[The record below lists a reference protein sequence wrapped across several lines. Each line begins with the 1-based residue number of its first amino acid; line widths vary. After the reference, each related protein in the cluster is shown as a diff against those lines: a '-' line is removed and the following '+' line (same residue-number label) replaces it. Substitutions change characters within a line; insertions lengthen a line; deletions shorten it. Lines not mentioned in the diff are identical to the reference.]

1 MFTMKKNAIKSPIK
15 APPFKRK
22 SVRAKWISR
31 IVINRK
37 TASHLNILA
46 NLGGVVMVWN
56 FCSANPPSGLF
67 QKMNLNVNQKVGAL
81 VLFASFSM
89 LSFAAVVFYEFE
101 QNLEREN
108 DLETIST
115 AMTNHLEADM
125 MHDALRS
132 DVLSATLS
140 GIKKDT
146 NSGKEVLQELGN
158 HIAIFRGAIE
168 KNEKLDLDD
177 STKSALTSVE
187 KPLEEY
193 TTLAA
198 DLAKKAIQDPTAVE
212 SEMVSFGKKFQDLER
227 SMSTVSGLIQSRAET
242 LKASSE
248 QTKKTFLKFLF
259 IGVGFSI
266 LLLNVVGWIVARS
279 IPRSFM
285 MLIDRLAIGANQI
298 ESASGHI
305 ASSSESLASSTTEQA
320 ASLEETSA
328 SLEEIASM
336 TKNNAE
342 NSRVAKD
349 LTGTMREVA
358 DTGASD
364 MEEMAQAMAAIK
376 NSSNNIAKI
385 IKTIDEIA
393 FQTNILALN
402 AAVEAARAGEAGMG
416 FAVVAEEVRNLAL
429 RSASAARETAE
440 KIEDSIQKSSAGVQI
455 NAKVSLSL
463 ADIVSKARQAD
474 QLVAQISIASNEQSQ
489 GIDQINSSVSQM
501 DAMTQNNAAGAEES
515 ANVSADL
522 RNQSTQLTQ
531 LVQELQTLVGGK
543 SSSAKRSSKI
553 KSPIKAKKTQ
563 VASSK
568 LVNQSKSQTQRS
580 ATRALP
586 SKEVQQPTRRD
597 IIPLEDEFQ
606 DF

>member
-1 MFTMKKNAIKSPIK
+1 
-15 APPFKRK
+15 
-22 SVRAKWISR
+22 
-31 IVINRK
+31 
-37 TASHLNILA
+37 
-46 NLGGVVMVWN
+46 
-56 FCSANPPSGLF
+56 
-67 QKMNLNVNQKVGAL
+67 MNLSVNQKVGSL
-81 VLFASFSM
+81 VLLASATMLAFAG
-89 LSFAAVVFYEFE
+89 VVFYEFE
-101 QNLEREN
+101 QNVKNER

-115 AMTNHLEADM
+115 ALTNHLEADM

-132 DVLSATLS
+132 DVLSATLA
-140 GIKKDT
+140 GIKKDE
-146 NSGKEVLQELGN
+146 SAGKDVLKELDN
-158 HIAIFRGAIE
+158 HIGIFLTAIE
-168 KNEKLDLDD
+168 KSEKLDLDD
-177 STKSALTSVE
+177 STKAALASVE
-187 KPLEEY
+187 QPLNEY
-193 TTLAA
+193 TKLASE
-198 DLAKKAIQDPTAVE
+198 LAKKAIQDPAAGE
-212 SEMVSFGKKFQDLER
+212 SGMADFGKRFQDLER
-227 SMSTVSGLIQSRAET
+227 SMSTASGLIESRAEAI
-242 LKASSE
+242 KASAEAS
-248 QTKKTFLKFLF
+248 KKLFLNFLF
-259 IGVGFSI
+259 VGIGVSI
-266 LLLNVVGWIVARS
+266 LLLNLVGWIVAKS

-285 MLIDRLAIGANQI
+285 LLIDRLAIGAAQI

-342 NSRVAKD
+342 NSREAKD
-349 LTGTMREVA
+349 LTGAMREVA

-364 MEEMAQAMAAIK
+364 MDKMAHAMAAIK
-376 NSSNNIAKI
+376 ESSNNIAKI

-474 QLVAQISIASNEQSQ
+474 ELVAQISIASNEQSQ

-522 RNQSTQLTQ
+522 RTQSTQLTQ

-543 SSSAKRSSKI
+543 SSGAKRSSKI
-553 KSPIKAKKTQ
+553 KSPLKPKKTQ
-563 VASSK
+563 LASSRRVTESK
-568 LVNQSKSQTQRS
+568 TQSSKPANRALTNKDSKST
-580 ATRALP
+580 AH
-586 SKEVQQPTRRD
+586 RD
-597 IIPLEDEFQ
+597 AIPLEDEFQ

>member
-1 MFTMKKNAIKSPIK
+1 
-15 APPFKRK
+15 
-22 SVRAKWISR
+22 
-31 IVINRK
+31 
-37 TASHLNILA
+37 
-46 NLGGVVMVWN
+46 
-56 FCSANPPSGLF
+56 
-67 QKMNLNVNQKVGAL
+67 MNLSVNQKVGSL
-81 VLFASFSM
+81 VLLASATMLAFAG
-89 LSFAAVVFYEFE
+89 VVLYEFE
-101 QNLEREN
+101 QNVKNER

-115 AMTNHLEADM
+115 ALTNHLEADM

-132 DVLSATLS
+132 DVLSATLA
-140 GIKKDT
+140 GIKKDE
-146 NSGKEVLQELGN
+146 SAGKEVLKELDN
-158 HIAIFRGAIE
+158 HIGIFRTAIE
-168 KNEKLDLDD
+168 KSEKLDLDD
-177 STKSALTSVE
+177 STKAALASVDQ
-187 KPLEEY
+187 PLNEY
-193 TTLAA
+193 TKLASE
-198 DLAKKAIQDPTAVE
+198 LAKKAIQDPAAGE
-212 SEMVSFGKKFQDLER
+212 SGMADFGKKFQDLER
-227 SMSTVSGLIQSRAET
+227 SMSTASGLIESRAEAI
-242 LKASSE
+242 KASAEES
-248 QTKKTFLKFLF
+248 KKLFLNFLF
-259 IGVGFSI
+259 VGIGVSI
-266 LLLNVVGWIVARS
+266 LLLNVVGWIVAKS

-285 MLIDRLAIGANQI
+285 LLIDRLAIGAAQI

-342 NSRVAKD
+342 NSREAKD
-349 LTGTMREVA
+349 LTGAMREVA

-364 MEEMAQAMAAIK
+364 MDKMAHAMAAIK
-376 NSSNNIAKI
+376 ESSNNIAKI

-393 FQTNILALN
+393 FQTNSLALN

-463 ADIVSKARQAD
+463 AEIVSKARQAD
-474 QLVAQISIASNEQSQ
+474 ELVAQISIASNEQSQ

-522 RNQSTQLTQ
+522 RTQSTQLTQ

-553 KSPIKAKKTQ
+553 KSPLKTKKTQ
-563 VASSK
+563 LASSRRVTESK
-568 LVNQSKSQTQRS
+568 TQSSKPANRALTNKDSKSTAHRN
-580 ATRALP
+580 A
-586 SKEVQQPTRRD
+586 
-597 IIPLEDEFQ
+597 IPLEDEFQ

>member
-1 MFTMKKNAIKSPIK
+1 
-15 APPFKRK
+15 
-22 SVRAKWISR
+22 
-31 IVINRK
+31 
-37 TASHLNILA
+37 
-46 NLGGVVMVWN
+46 
-56 FCSANPPSGLF
+56 
-67 QKMNLNVNQKVGAL
+67 MNLSVNQKVGSL
-81 VLFASFSM
+81 VLLASATMLAFAG
-89 LSFAAVVFYEFE
+89 VVFYEFE
-101 QNLEREN
+101 QNVKNER

-115 AMTNHLEADM
+115 ALTNHLEADM

-132 DVLSATLS
+132 DVLSATLA
-140 GIKKDT
+140 GIKKDE
-146 NSGKEVLQELGN
+146 SAGKDVLKELDN
-158 HIAIFRGAIE
+158 HIGIFRTAIE
-168 KNEKLDLDD
+168 KSEKLDLDD
-177 STKSALTSVE
+177 STKAALASVDQ
-187 KPLEEY
+187 PLNEY
-193 TTLAA
+193 TKLASE
-198 DLAKKAIQDPTAVE
+198 LAKKAIQDPAAGE
-212 SEMVSFGKKFQDLER
+212 SGMADFGKKFQDLER
-227 SMSTVSGLIQSRAET
+227 SMSTASGLIESRAEAI
-242 LKASSE
+242 KASAEAS
-248 QTKKTFLKFLF
+248 KKLFLNFLF
-259 IGVGFSI
+259 VGIGVSI
-266 LLLNVVGWIVARS
+266 LLLNVVGWIVAKS

-285 MLIDRLAIGANQI
+285 LLIDRLAIGAAQI

-342 NSRVAKD
+342 NSREAKD
-349 LTGTMREVA
+349 LTGAMREVA

-364 MEEMAQAMAAIK
+364 MDKMAHAMAAIK
-376 NSSNNIAKI
+376 ESSNNIAKI

-474 QLVAQISIASNEQSQ
+474 ELVAQISIASNEQSQ

-522 RNQSTQLTQ
+522 RTQSTQLTQ

-543 SSSAKRSSKI
+543 SSGAKRSSKI
-553 KSPIKAKKTQ
+553 KSPLKTKKTQ
-563 VASSK
+563 LASSRRVTESK
-568 LVNQSKSQTQRS
+568 TQSSKPANRALTNKDSKSTAHRN
-580 ATRALP
+580 A
-586 SKEVQQPTRRD
+586 
-597 IIPLEDEFQ
+597 IPLEDEFQ

>member
-1 MFTMKKNAIKSPIK
+1 
-15 APPFKRK
+15 
-22 SVRAKWISR
+22 
-31 IVINRK
+31 
-37 TASHLNILA
+37 
-46 NLGGVVMVWN
+46 
-56 FCSANPPSGLF
+56 
-67 QKMNLNVNQKVGAL
+67 MNLSVNQKVGSL
-81 VLFASFSM
+81 VLLASATMLAFAG
-89 LSFAAVVFYEFE
+89 VVFYEFE
-101 QNLEREN
+101 QNVKNER

-115 AMTNHLEADM
+115 ALTNHLEADM

-132 DVLSATLS
+132 DVLSATLA
-140 GIKKDT
+140 GIKKDE
-146 NSGKEVLQELGN
+146 SAGKDVLKELDN
-158 HIAIFRGAIE
+158 HIGIFRTAIE
-168 KNEKLDLDD
+168 KSEKLDLDD
-177 STKSALTSVE
+177 STKAALASVE
-187 KPLEEY
+187 QPLNEY
-193 TTLAA
+193 TKLASE
-198 DLAKKAIQDPTAVE
+198 LAKKAIQDPAAGE
-212 SEMVSFGKKFQDLER
+212 SGMADFGKKFQDLER
-227 SMSTVSGLIQSRAET
+227 SMSTASGLIESRAEAI
-242 LKASSE
+242 KASAEES
-248 QTKKTFLKFLF
+248 KKLFLNFLF
-259 IGVGFSI
+259 VGIGVSI
-266 LLLNVVGWIVARS
+266 LLLNVVGWIVAKS

-285 MLIDRLAIGANQI
+285 LLIDRLAIGAAQI

-342 NSRVAKD
+342 NSREAKD
-349 LTGTMREVA
+349 LTGAMREVA

-364 MEEMAQAMAAIK
+364 MDKMAHAMAAIK
-376 NSSNNIAKI
+376 ESSNNIAKI

-474 QLVAQISIASNEQSQ
+474 ELVAQISIASNEQSQ

-522 RNQSTQLTQ
+522 RTQSTQLTQ

-543 SSSAKRSSKI
+543 SSGAKRSSKI
-553 KSPIKAKKTQ
+553 KSPLKTKKTQ
-563 VASSK
+563 LASSRRVTESK
-568 LVNQSKSQTQRS
+568 TQSSKPASRALTNKDSKSTAHRN
-580 ATRALP
+580 A
-586 SKEVQQPTRRD
+586 
-597 IIPLEDEFQ
+597 IPLEDEFQ

>member
-1 MFTMKKNAIKSPIK
+1 
-15 APPFKRK
+15 
-22 SVRAKWISR
+22 
-31 IVINRK
+31 
-37 TASHLNILA
+37 
-46 NLGGVVMVWN
+46 
-56 FCSANPPSGLF
+56 
-67 QKMNLNVNQKVGAL
+67 MNLSVNQKVGSL
-81 VLFASFSM
+81 VLLASATMLAFAG
-89 LSFAAVVFYEFE
+89 VVFYEFE
-101 QNLEREN
+101 QNVKNER

-115 AMTNHLEADM
+115 ALTNHLEADM

-132 DVLSATLS
+132 DVLSATLA
-140 GIKKDT
+140 GIKKDET
-146 NSGKEVLQELGN
+146 TGKDVLKELDN
-158 HIAIFRGAIE
+158 HIGIFRTAIE
-168 KNEKLDLDD
+168 KSEKLDLDD
-177 STKSALTSVE
+177 STKAALASVE
-187 KPLEEY
+187 QPLNEY
-193 TTLAA
+193 TKLASE
-198 DLAKKAIQDPTAVE
+198 LAKKAIQDPAAGE
-212 SEMVSFGKKFQDLER
+212 SGMADFGKKFQDLER
-227 SMSTVSGLIQSRAET
+227 SMSTASGLIESRAEAI
-242 LKASSE
+242 KVSAEAS
-248 QTKKTFLKFLF
+248 KKLFLNFLF
-259 IGVGFSI
+259 VGIGVSI
-266 LLLNVVGWIVARS
+266 LLLNVVGWIVAKS

-285 MLIDRLAIGANQI
+285 LLIDRLAIGAAQI

-342 NSRVAKD
+342 NSREAKD
-349 LTGTMREVA
+349 LTGAMREVA

-364 MEEMAQAMAAIK
+364 MDKMAHAMAAIK
-376 NSSNNIAKI
+376 ESSNNIAKI

-474 QLVAQISIASNEQSQ
+474 ELVAQISIASNEQSQ

-522 RNQSTQLTQ
+522 RTQSTQLTQ

-553 KSPIKAKKTQ
+553 KSPLKTKKTQ
-563 VASSK
+563 LASSRRVTESK
-568 LVNQSKSQTQRS
+568 AQSSKPANRALTNKDSKST
-580 ATRALP
+580 AH
-586 SKEVQQPTRRD
+586 RD
-597 IIPLEDEFQ
+597 AIPLEDEFQ

>member
-1 MFTMKKNAIKSPIK
+1 
-15 APPFKRK
+15 
-22 SVRAKWISR
+22 
-31 IVINRK
+31 
-37 TASHLNILA
+37 
-46 NLGGVVMVWN
+46 
-56 FCSANPPSGLF
+56 
-67 QKMNLNVNQKVGAL
+67 MNLSVNQKVGSL
-81 VLFASFSM
+81 VLLASATMLAFAG
-89 LSFAAVVFYEFE
+89 VVFYEFE
-101 QNLEREN
+101 QNVKNER

-115 AMTNHLEADM
+115 ALTNHLEADM

-132 DVLSATLS
+132 DVLSATLA
-140 GIKKDT
+140 GIKKDE
-146 NSGKEVLQELGN
+146 SAGKDVLKELDN
-158 HIAIFRGAIE
+158 HIGIFRTAIE
-168 KNEKLDLDD
+168 KSEKLDLDD
-177 STKSALTSVE
+177 STKAALASVE
-187 KPLEEY
+187 QPLNEY
-193 TTLAA
+193 TKLASE
-198 DLAKKAIQDPTAVE
+198 LAKKAIQDPAAGE
-212 SEMVSFGKKFQDLER
+212 SGMADFGKRFQDLER
-227 SMSTVSGLIQSRAET
+227 SMSTASGLIESRAEAI
-242 LKASSE
+242 KASAEAS
-248 QTKKTFLKFLF
+248 KKLFLNFLF
-259 IGVGFSI
+259 VGIGVSI
-266 LLLNVVGWIVARS
+266 LLLNVVGWIVAKS

-285 MLIDRLAIGANQI
+285 LLIDRLAIGAAQI

-342 NSRVAKD
+342 NSREAKD
-349 LTGTMREVA
+349 LTGAMREVA

-364 MEEMAQAMAAIK
+364 MDKMAHAMAAIK
-376 NSSNNIAKI
+376 ESSNNIAKI

-474 QLVAQISIASNEQSQ
+474 ELVAQISIASNEQSQ

-522 RNQSTQLTQ
+522 RTQSTQLTQ

-553 KSPIKAKKTQ
+553 KSPLKTKKTQ
-563 VASSK
+563 LASSRRVTESK
-568 LVNQSKSQTQRS
+568 TQSSKPANRALTNKVSKST
-580 ATRALP
+580 AH
-586 SKEVQQPTRRD
+586 RD
-597 IIPLEDEFQ
+597 AIPLEDEFQ

>member
-1 MFTMKKNAIKSPIK
+1 
-15 APPFKRK
+15 
-22 SVRAKWISR
+22 
-31 IVINRK
+31 
-37 TASHLNILA
+37 
-46 NLGGVVMVWN
+46 
-56 FCSANPPSGLF
+56 
-67 QKMNLNVNQKVGAL
+67 MNLSVNQKVGSL
-81 VLFASFSM
+81 VLLASATMLAFAG
-89 LSFAAVVFYEFE
+89 VVFYEFE
-101 QNLEREN
+101 QNVKNER

-115 AMTNHLEADM
+115 ALTNHLEADM

-132 DVLSATLS
+132 DVLSATLA
-140 GIKKDT
+140 GIKKDE
-146 NSGKEVLQELGN
+146 SAGKDVLKELDN
-158 HIAIFRGAIE
+158 HIGIFRTAIE
-168 KNEKLDLDD
+168 KSEKLDLDD
-177 STKSALTSVE
+177 STKAALASVE
-187 KPLEEY
+187 QPLNEY
-193 TTLAA
+193 TKLASE
-198 DLAKKAIQDPTAVE
+198 LAKKAIQDPAAGE
-212 SEMVSFGKKFQDLER
+212 SGMADFGKRFQDLER
-227 SMSTVSGLIQSRAET
+227 SMSTASGLIESRAEAI
-242 LKASSE
+242 KASAEAS
-248 QTKKTFLKFLF
+248 KKLFLNFLF
-259 IGVGFSI
+259 VGIGVSI
-266 LLLNVVGWIVARS
+266 LLLNLVGWIVAKS

-285 MLIDRLAIGANQI
+285 LLIDRLAIGAAQI

-342 NSRVAKD
+342 NSREAKD
-349 LTGTMREVA
+349 LTGAMREVA

-364 MEEMAQAMAAIK
+364 MDKMAHAMAAIK
-376 NSSNNIAKI
+376 ESSNNIAKI

-474 QLVAQISIASNEQSQ
+474 ELVAQISIASNEQSQ

-522 RNQSTQLTQ
+522 RTQSTQLTQ

-543 SSSAKRSSKI
+543 SSSANRSSKI
-553 KSPIKAKKTQ
+553 KSPLKPKKTQ
-563 VASSK
+563 LASSRRVTESK
-568 LVNQSKSQTQRS
+568 TQSSKPANRALTNKDSKST
-580 ATRALP
+580 AH
-586 SKEVQQPTRRD
+586 RD
-597 IIPLEDEFQ
+597 AIPLEDEFQ

>member
-1 MFTMKKNAIKSPIK
+1 
-15 APPFKRK
+15 
-22 SVRAKWISR
+22 
-31 IVINRK
+31 
-37 TASHLNILA
+37 
-46 NLGGVVMVWN
+46 
-56 FCSANPPSGLF
+56 
-67 QKMNLNVNQKVGAL
+67 MNLSVNQKVGSL
-81 VLFASFSM
+81 VLLASATMLAFAG
-89 LSFAAVVFYEFE
+89 VVFYEFE
-101 QNLEREN
+101 QNVKNER

-115 AMTNHLEADM
+115 ALTNHLEADM

-132 DVLSATLS
+132 DVLSATLA
-140 GIKKDT
+140 GIKKDE
-146 NSGKEVLQELGN
+146 SAGKDVLKELDN
-158 HIAIFRGAIE
+158 HIGIFRTAIE
-168 KNEKLDLDD
+168 KSEKLDLDD
-177 STKSALTSVE
+177 STKAALASVDQ
-187 KPLEEY
+187 PLNEY
-193 TTLAA
+193 TKLASE
-198 DLAKKAIQDPTAVE
+198 LAKKAIQDPAAGE
-212 SEMVSFGKKFQDLER
+212 SGMADFGKKFQDLER
-227 SMSTVSGLIQSRAET
+227 SMSTASGLIESRAEAI
-242 LKASSE
+242 KASAEES
-248 QTKKTFLKFLF
+248 KKLFLNFLF
-259 IGVGFSI
+259 VGIGVSI
-266 LLLNVVGWIVARS
+266 LLLNLVGWIVAKS

-285 MLIDRLAIGANQI
+285 LLIDRLAIGAAQI

-342 NSRVAKD
+342 NSREAKD
-349 LTGTMREVA
+349 LTGAMREVA

-364 MEEMAQAMAAIK
+364 MDKMAHAMAAIK
-376 NSSNNIAKI
+376 ESSNNIAKI

-474 QLVAQISIASNEQSQ
+474 ELVAQISIASNEQSQ

-522 RNQSTQLTQ
+522 RTQSTQLTQ

-543 SSSAKRSSKI
+543 SSGAKRSSKI
-553 KSPIKAKKTQ
+553 KSPLKTKKTQ
-563 VASSK
+563 LASSRRVTESK
-568 LVNQSKSQTQRS
+568 TQSSKPANRALTNKDSKST
-580 ATRALP
+580 AH
-586 SKEVQQPTRRD
+586 RD
-597 IIPLEDEFQ
+597 AIPLEDEFQ

>member
-1 MFTMKKNAIKSPIK
+1 
-15 APPFKRK
+15 
-22 SVRAKWISR
+22 
-31 IVINRK
+31 
-37 TASHLNILA
+37 
-46 NLGGVVMVWN
+46 
-56 FCSANPPSGLF
+56 
-67 QKMNLNVNQKVGAL
+67 MNLSVNQKVGSL
-81 VLFASFSM
+81 VLLASATMLAFAG
-89 LSFAAVVFYEFE
+89 VVFYEFE
-101 QNLEREN
+101 QNVKNER

-115 AMTNHLEADM
+115 ALTNHLEADM

-132 DVLSATLS
+132 DVLSATLA
-140 GIKKDT
+140 GIKKDET
-146 NSGKEVLQELGN
+146 TGKDVLKELDN
-158 HIAIFRGAIE
+158 HIGIFRNAIE
-168 KNEKLDLDD
+168 KSEKLDLDD
-177 STKSALTSVE
+177 STKAALASVE
-187 KPLEEY
+187 QPLNEY
-193 TTLAA
+193 TKLASE
-198 DLAKKAIQDPTAVE
+198 LAKKAIQDPAAGE
-212 SEMVSFGKKFQDLER
+212 SGMADFGKKFQDLER
-227 SMSTVSGLIQSRAET
+227 SMSTASGLIESRAEAI
-242 LKASSE
+242 KASSE
-248 QTKKTFLKFLF
+248 ASKKLFLNFLF
-259 IGVGFSI
+259 VGIGSSI
-266 LLLNVVGWIVARS
+266 LLLNVVGWIVAKS

-285 MLIDRLAIGANQI
+285 LLIDRLAIGAAQI

-342 NSRVAKD
+342 NSREAKD
-349 LTGTMREVA
+349 LTGAMREVA

-364 MEEMAQAMAAIK
+364 MDKMAHAMAAIK
-376 NSSNNIAKI
+376 ESSNNIAKI

-463 ADIVSKARQAD
+463 AEIVSKARQAD
-474 QLVAQISIASNEQSQ
+474 ELVAQISIASNEQSQ

-522 RNQSTQLTQ
+522 RTQSTQLTQ

-553 KSPIKAKKTQ
+553 KSPLKTKKTQ
-563 VASSK
+563 LASSRRVTESK
-568 LVNQSKSQTQRS
+568 AQSSKPANRALTNKDSKST
-580 ATRALP
+580 AH
-586 SKEVQQPTRRD
+586 RD
-597 IIPLEDEFQ
+597 AIPLEDEFQ

>member
-1 MFTMKKNAIKSPIK
+1 
-15 APPFKRK
+15 
-22 SVRAKWISR
+22 
-31 IVINRK
+31 
-37 TASHLNILA
+37 
-46 NLGGVVMVWN
+46 
-56 FCSANPPSGLF
+56 
-67 QKMNLNVNQKVGAL
+67 MNLSVNQKVGSL
-81 VLFASFSM
+81 VLLASATMLAFAG
-89 LSFAAVVFYEFE
+89 VVFYEFE
-101 QNLEREN
+101 QNVKNER

-115 AMTNHLEADM
+115 ALTNHLEADM

-132 DVLSATLS
+132 DVLSATLA
-140 GIKKDT
+140 GIKKDE
-146 NSGKEVLQELGN
+146 SAGKDVLKELDN
-158 HIAIFRGAIE
+158 HIGIFRTAIE
-168 KNEKLDLDD
+168 KSEKLDLDD
-177 STKSALTSVE
+177 STKAALASVE
-187 KPLEEY
+187 QPLNEY
-193 TTLAA
+193 TKLASE
-198 DLAKKAIQDPTAVE
+198 LAKKAIQDPAAGE
-212 SEMVSFGKKFQDLER
+212 SGMADFGKKFQDLER
-227 SMSTVSGLIQSRAET
+227 SMSTASGLIESRAEAI
-242 LKASSE
+242 KASAEES
-248 QTKKTFLKFLF
+248 KKLFLNFLF
-259 IGVGFSI
+259 VGIGVSI
-266 LLLNVVGWIVARS
+266 LLLNLFGWIVAKS

-285 MLIDRLAIGANQI
+285 LLIDRLAIGAAQI

-342 NSRVAKD
+342 NSREAKD
-349 LTGTMREVA
+349 LTGAMREVA

-364 MEEMAQAMAAIK
+364 MDKMAHAMAAIK
-376 NSSNNIAKI
+376 ESSNNIAKI

-474 QLVAQISIASNEQSQ
+474 ELVAQISIASNEQSQ

-522 RNQSTQLTQ
+522 RTQSTQLTQ

-553 KSPIKAKKTQ
+553 KSPLKTKKTQ
-563 VASSK
+563 LASSRRVTESK
-568 LVNQSKSQTQRS
+568 TQSSKPANRALTNKDSKST
-580 ATRALP
+580 AH
-586 SKEVQQPTRRD
+586 RD
-597 IIPLEDEFQ
+597 AIPLEDEFQ

>member
-1 MFTMKKNAIKSPIK
+1 
-15 APPFKRK
+15 
-22 SVRAKWISR
+22 
-31 IVINRK
+31 
-37 TASHLNILA
+37 
-46 NLGGVVMVWN
+46 
-56 FCSANPPSGLF
+56 
-67 QKMNLNVNQKVGAL
+67 MNLSVNQKVGSL
-81 VLFASFSM
+81 VLLASATMLAFAG
-89 LSFAAVVFYEFE
+89 VVFYEFE
-101 QNLEREN
+101 QNVKNER

-115 AMTNHLEADM
+115 ALTNHLEADM

-132 DVLSATLS
+132 DVLSATLA
-140 GIKKDT
+140 GIKKDE
-146 NSGKEVLQELGN
+146 SAGKDVLKELDN
-158 HIAIFRGAIE
+158 HIGIFRTSIE
-168 KNEKLDLDD
+168 KSEKLDLDD
-177 STKSALTSVE
+177 STKAALASVE
-187 KPLEEY
+187 QPLNEY
-193 TTLAA
+193 TKLASE
-198 DLAKKAIQDPTAVE
+198 LAKKAIQDPAAGE
-212 SEMVSFGKKFQDLER
+212 SGMADFGKRFQDLER
-227 SMSTVSGLIQSRAET
+227 SMSTASGLIESRAEAI
-242 LKASSE
+242 KASAEAS
-248 QTKKTFLKFLF
+248 KKLFLNFLF
-259 IGVGFSI
+259 VGIGVSI
-266 LLLNVVGWIVARS
+266 LLLNLVGWIVAKS

-285 MLIDRLAIGANQI
+285 LLIDRLAIGAAQI

-342 NSRVAKD
+342 NSREAKD
-349 LTGTMREVA
+349 LTGAMREVA

-364 MEEMAQAMAAIK
+364 MDKMAHAMAAIK
-376 NSSNNIAKI
+376 ESSNNIAKI

-474 QLVAQISIASNEQSQ
+474 ELVAQISIASNEQSQ

-522 RNQSTQLTQ
+522 RTQSTQLTQ

-543 SSSAKRSSKI
+543 SSGAKRSSKI
-553 KSPIKAKKTQ
+553 KSPLKPKKTQ
-563 VASSK
+563 LASSRRVTESK
-568 LVNQSKSQTQRS
+568 TQSSKPANRALTNKDSKST
-580 ATRALP
+580 AH
-586 SKEVQQPTRRD
+586 RD
-597 IIPLEDEFQ
+597 AIPLEDEFQ

>member
-1 MFTMKKNAIKSPIK
+1 
-15 APPFKRK
+15 
-22 SVRAKWISR
+22 
-31 IVINRK
+31 
-37 TASHLNILA
+37 
-46 NLGGVVMVWN
+46 
-56 FCSANPPSGLF
+56 
-67 QKMNLNVNQKVGAL
+67 MNLSVNQKVGSL
-81 VLFASFSM
+81 VLLASATMLAFAG
-89 LSFAAVVFYEFE
+89 VVFYEFE
-101 QNLEREN
+101 QNVKNER

-115 AMTNHLEADM
+115 ALTNHLEADM

-132 DVLSATLS
+132 DVLSATLA
-140 GIKKDT
+140 GIKKDE
-146 NSGKEVLQELGN
+146 SAGKDVLKELDN
-158 HIAIFRGAIE
+158 HIGIFRTAIE
-168 KNEKLDLDD
+168 KSEKLDLDD
-177 STKSALTSVE
+177 STKAALASVE
-187 KPLEEY
+187 QPLNEY
-193 TTLAA
+193 TKLASE
-198 DLAKKAIQDPTAVE
+198 LAKKAIQDPAAGE
-212 SEMVSFGKKFQDLER
+212 SGMADFGKKFQDLER
-227 SMSTVSGLIQSRAET
+227 SMSTASGLIESRAEAI
-242 LKASSE
+242 KASAEAS
-248 QTKKTFLKFLF
+248 KKLFLNFLF
-259 IGVGFSI
+259 VGIGVSI
-266 LLLNVVGWIVARS
+266 LLLNVVGWIVAKS

-285 MLIDRLAIGANQI
+285 LLIDRLAIGAAQI

-342 NSRVAKD
+342 NSREAKD
-349 LTGTMREVA
+349 LTGAMREVA

-364 MEEMAQAMAAIK
+364 MDKMAHAMAAIK
-376 NSSNNIAKI
+376 ESSNNIAKI

-474 QLVAQISIASNEQSQ
+474 ELVAQISIASNEQSQ

-522 RNQSTQLTQ
+522 RTQSTQLTQ

-553 KSPIKAKKTQ
+553 KSPLKTKKTQ
-563 VASSK
+563 LASSRRVTESK
-568 LVNQSKSQTQRS
+568 TQSSKPANRALTNKDSKST
-580 ATRALP
+580 AH
-586 SKEVQQPTRRD
+586 RD
-597 IIPLEDEFQ
+597 AIPLEDEFQ

>member
-1 MFTMKKNAIKSPIK
+1 
-15 APPFKRK
+15 
-22 SVRAKWISR
+22 
-31 IVINRK
+31 
-37 TASHLNILA
+37 
-46 NLGGVVMVWN
+46 
-56 FCSANPPSGLF
+56 
-67 QKMNLNVNQKVGAL
+67 MNLSVNQKVGSL
-81 VLFASFSM
+81 VLLASATMLAFAG
-89 LSFAAVVFYEFE
+89 VVFYEFE
-101 QNLEREN
+101 QNVKNER

-115 AMTNHLEADM
+115 ALTNHLEADM

-132 DVLSATLS
+132 DVLSATLA
-140 GIKKDT
+140 GIKKDE
-146 NSGKEVLQELGN
+146 SAGKDVLKELDN
-158 HIAIFRGAIE
+158 HIGIFRTAIE
-168 KNEKLDLDD
+168 KSEKLDLDD
-177 STKSALTSVE
+177 STKAALASVE
-187 KPLEEY
+187 QPLNEY
-193 TTLAA
+193 TKLASE
-198 DLAKKAIQDPTAVE
+198 LAKKAIQDPAAGE
-212 SEMVSFGKKFQDLER
+212 SGMADFGKRFQDLER
-227 SMSTVSGLIQSRAET
+227 SMSTASGLIESRAEAI
-242 LKASSE
+242 KASAEAS
-248 QTKKTFLKFLF
+248 KKLFLNFLF
-259 IGVGFSI
+259 VGIGVSI
-266 LLLNVVGWIVARS
+266 LLLNLVGWIVAKS

-285 MLIDRLAIGANQI
+285 LLIDRLAIGAAQI

-342 NSRVAKD
+342 NSREAKD
-349 LTGTMREVA
+349 LTGAMREVA

-364 MEEMAQAMAAIK
+364 MDKMAHAMAAIK
-376 NSSNNIAKI
+376 ESSNNIAKI

-474 QLVAQISIASNEQSQ
+474 ELVAQISIASNEQSQ

-522 RNQSTQLTQ
+522 RTQSTQLTQ

-553 KSPIKAKKTQ
+553 KSPLKPKKTQ
-563 VASSK
+563 LASSRRVSESK
-568 LVNQSKSQTQRS
+568 TQSSKPANRALTNKDSKST
-580 ATRALP
+580 AH
-586 SKEVQQPTRRD
+586 RD
-597 IIPLEDEFQ
+597 AIPLEDEFQ

>member
-1 MFTMKKNAIKSPIK
+1 
-15 APPFKRK
+15 
-22 SVRAKWISR
+22 
-31 IVINRK
+31 
-37 TASHLNILA
+37 
-46 NLGGVVMVWN
+46 
-56 FCSANPPSGLF
+56 
-67 QKMNLNVNQKVGAL
+67 MNLSVNQKVGSL
-81 VLFASFSM
+81 VLLASATMLAFAG
-89 LSFAAVVFYEFE
+89 VVFYEFE
-101 QNLEREN
+101 QNVKNER

-115 AMTNHLEADM
+115 ALTNHLEADM

-132 DVLSATLS
+132 DVLSATLA
-140 GIKKDT
+140 GIKKDE
-146 NSGKEVLQELGN
+146 SAGKDVLKELDN
-158 HIAIFRGAIE
+158 HIGIFRTAIE
-168 KNEKLDLDD
+168 KSEKLDLDD
-177 STKSALTSVE
+177 STKAALASVE
-187 KPLEEY
+187 QPLNEY
-193 TTLAA
+193 TKLASE
-198 DLAKKAIQDPTAVE
+198 LAKKAIQDPAAGE
-212 SEMVSFGKKFQDLER
+212 SGMADFGKRFQDLER
-227 SMSTVSGLIQSRAET
+227 SMSTASGLIESRAEAI
-242 LKASSE
+242 KASAEAS
-248 QTKKTFLKFLF
+248 KKLFLNFLF
-259 IGVGFSI
+259 VGIGVSI
-266 LLLNVVGWIVARS
+266 LLLNVVGWIVAKS

-285 MLIDRLAIGANQI
+285 LLIDRLAIGAAQI

-342 NSRVAKD
+342 NSREAKD
-349 LTGTMREVA
+349 LTGAMREVA

-364 MEEMAQAMAAIK
+364 MDKMAHAMAAIK
-376 NSSNNIAKI
+376 ESSNNIAKI

-455 NAKVSLSL
+455 NAKVSQSL

-474 QLVAQISIASNEQSQ
+474 ELVAQISIASNEQSQ

-522 RNQSTQLTQ
+522 RTQSTQLTQ

-553 KSPIKAKKTQ
+553 KSPLKTKKTQ
-563 VASSK
+563 LASSRRVTESK
-568 LVNQSKSQTQRS
+568 TQSSKPANRALTNKDSKST
-580 ATRALP
+580 AH
-586 SKEVQQPTRRD
+586 RD
-597 IIPLEDEFQ
+597 AIPLEDEFQ

>member
-1 MFTMKKNAIKSPIK
+1 
-15 APPFKRK
+15 
-22 SVRAKWISR
+22 
-31 IVINRK
+31 
-37 TASHLNILA
+37 
-46 NLGGVVMVWN
+46 
-56 FCSANPPSGLF
+56 
-67 QKMNLNVNQKVGAL
+67 MNLSVNQKVGSL
-81 VLFASFSM
+81 VLLASATMLAFAG
-89 LSFAAVVFYEFE
+89 VVFYEFE
-101 QNLEREN
+101 QNVKNER

-115 AMTNHLEADM
+115 ALTNHLEADM

-132 DVLSATLS
+132 DVLSATLA
-140 GIKKDT
+140 GIKKDE
-146 NSGKEVLQELGN
+146 SAGKDVLKELDN
-158 HIAIFRGAIE
+158 HIGIFRTAIE
-168 KNEKLDLDD
+168 KSEKLDLDD
-177 STKSALTSVE
+177 STKAALASVAQ
-187 KPLEEY
+187 PLNEY
-193 TTLAA
+193 TKLASE
-198 DLAKKAIQDPTAVE
+198 LAKKAIQDPAAGE
-212 SEMVSFGKKFQDLER
+212 SGMADFGKKFQDLER
-227 SMSTVSGLIQSRAET
+227 SMSTASGLIESRAEAI
-242 LKASSE
+242 KASAEAS
-248 QTKKTFLKFLF
+248 KKLFLNFLF
-259 IGVGFSI
+259 VGIGVSI
-266 LLLNVVGWIVARS
+266 LLLNLVGLIVAKS

-285 MLIDRLAIGANQI
+285 LLIDRLAIGAAQI

-342 NSRVAKD
+342 NSREAKD
-349 LTGTMREVA
+349 LTGAMREVA

-364 MEEMAQAMAAIK
+364 MDKMAHAMAAIK
-376 NSSNNIAKI
+376 ESSNNIAKI

-474 QLVAQISIASNEQSQ
+474 ELVAQISIASNEQSQ

-522 RNQSTQLTQ
+522 RTQSTQLTQ

-553 KSPIKAKKTQ
+553 KSPLKTKKTQ
-563 VASSK
+563 LASSRRVTESK
-568 LVNQSKSQTQRS
+568 TQSSKPANRALTNKDSKST
-580 ATRALP
+580 AH
-586 SKEVQQPTRRD
+586 RD
-597 IIPLEDEFQ
+597 AIPLEDEFQ

>member
-1 MFTMKKNAIKSPIK
+1 
-15 APPFKRK
+15 
-22 SVRAKWISR
+22 
-31 IVINRK
+31 
-37 TASHLNILA
+37 
-46 NLGGVVMVWN
+46 
-56 FCSANPPSGLF
+56 
-67 QKMNLNVNQKVGAL
+67 MNLSVNQKVGSL
-81 VLFASFSM
+81 VLLASATMLAFAG
-89 LSFAAVVFYEFE
+89 VVFYEFE
-101 QNLEREN
+101 QNVKNER

-115 AMTNHLEADM
+115 ALTNHLEADM

-132 DVLSATLS
+132 DVLSATLA
-140 GIKKDT
+140 GIKKDEST
-146 NSGKEVLQELGN
+146 GKDVLKELDN
-158 HIAIFRGAIE
+158 HIGIFRTAIE
-168 KNEKLDLDD
+168 KSEKLDLDD
-177 STKSALTSVE
+177 STKAALASVE
-187 KPLEEY
+187 QPLNEY
-193 TTLAA
+193 TKLASE
-198 DLAKKAIQDPTAVE
+198 LAKKAIQDPAAGE
-212 SEMVSFGKKFQDLER
+212 SGMADFGKKFQDLER
-227 SMSTVSGLIQSRAET
+227 SMSTASGLIESRAEAI
-242 LKASSE
+242 KASSE
-248 QTKKTFLKFLF
+248 ASKKLFLNFLF
-259 IGVGFSI
+259 VGIGVSI
-266 LLLNVVGWIVARS
+266 LLLNVVGWIVAKS

-285 MLIDRLAIGANQI
+285 LLIDRLAIGAAQI

-342 NSRVAKD
+342 NSREAKD
-349 LTGTMREVA
+349 LTGAMREVA

-364 MEEMAQAMAAIK
+364 MDKMAHAMAAIK
-376 NSSNNIAKI
+376 ESSNNIAKI

-463 ADIVSKARQAD
+463 ADIVTKARQAD
-474 QLVAQISIASNEQSQ
+474 ELVAQISIASNEQSQ

-522 RNQSTQLTQ
+522 RTQSTQLTQ

-553 KSPIKAKKTQ
+553 KSPLKTKKTQ
-563 VASSK
+563 LASSRRVTESK
-568 LVNQSKSQTQRS
+568 AQSSKPANRALTNKDSKST
-580 ATRALP
+580 AH
-586 SKEVQQPTRRD
+586 RD
-597 IIPLEDEFQ
+597 AIPLEDEFQ

>member
-1 MFTMKKNAIKSPIK
+1 
-15 APPFKRK
+15 
-22 SVRAKWISR
+22 
-31 IVINRK
+31 
-37 TASHLNILA
+37 
-46 NLGGVVMVWN
+46 
-56 FCSANPPSGLF
+56 
-67 QKMNLNVNQKVGAL
+67 MNLSVNQKVGSL
-81 VLFASFSM
+81 VLLASATMLAFAG
-89 LSFAAVVFYEFE
+89 VVFYEFE
-101 QNLEREN
+101 QNVKNER

-115 AMTNHLEADM
+115 ALTNHLEADM

-132 DVLSATLS
+132 DVLSATLA
-140 GIKKDT
+140 GIKKDET
-146 NSGKEVLQELGN
+146 TGKDVLKELDN
-158 HIAIFRGAIE
+158 HIGIFRTAIE
-168 KNEKLDLDD
+168 KSEKLDLDD
-177 STKSALTSVE
+177 STKAALASVE
-187 KPLEEY
+187 QPLKEY
-193 TTLAA
+193 TTLASE
-198 DLAKKAIQDPTAVE
+198 LAKKAIQDPAAGE
-212 SEMVSFGKKFQDLER
+212 SGMADFGKKFQDLER
-227 SMSTVSGLIQSRAET
+227 SMSTASGLIESRAEAI
-242 LKASSE
+242 KASAEAS
-248 QTKKTFLKFLF
+248 KKLFLNFLF
-259 IGVGFSI
+259 VGIGVSI
-266 LLLNVVGWIVARS
+266 LLLNVVGWIVAKS

-285 MLIDRLAIGANQI
+285 LLIDRLAIGAAQI

-342 NSRVAKD
+342 NSREAKD
-349 LTGTMREVA
+349 LTGAMREVA

-364 MEEMAQAMAAIK
+364 MDKMAHAMAAIK
-376 NSSNNIAKI
+376 ESSNNIAKI

-474 QLVAQISIASNEQSQ
+474 ELVAQISIASNEQSQ

-522 RNQSTQLTQ
+522 RTQSTQLTQ

-553 KSPIKAKKTQ
+553 KSPLKTKKTQ
-563 VASSK
+563 LASSRRVTESK
-568 LVNQSKSQTQRS
+568 AQSSKPANRALTNKDSKST
-580 ATRALP
+580 AH
-586 SKEVQQPTRRD
+586 RD
-597 IIPLEDEFQ
+597 AIPLEDEFQ

>member
-1 MFTMKKNAIKSPIK
+1 
-15 APPFKRK
+15 
-22 SVRAKWISR
+22 
-31 IVINRK
+31 
-37 TASHLNILA
+37 
-46 NLGGVVMVWN
+46 
-56 FCSANPPSGLF
+56 
-67 QKMNLNVNQKVGAL
+67 MNLNVNQKVGAL
-81 VLFASFSM
+81 VLLASLSM

-168 KNEKLDLDD
+168 KNEKLNLDD
-177 STKSALTSVE
+177 STKSALASVE

-198 DLAKKAIQDPTAVE
+198 DLAKKAVQDPTAVE

-248 QTKKTFLKFLF
+248 ETKKTFLKFLF

-364 MEEMAQAMAAIK
+364 MEEMAHAMAAIK
-376 NSSNNIAKI
+376 DSSNNIAKI

-522 RNQSTQLTQ
+522 RNQSMQLTQ

-563 VASSK
+563 LTSSK

-586 SKEVQQPTRRD
+586 SKEVQQPTRREA
-597 IIPLEDEFQ
+597 IPLEDEFQ

>member
-1 MFTMKKNAIKSPIK
+1 
-15 APPFKRK
+15 
-22 SVRAKWISR
+22 
-31 IVINRK
+31 
-37 TASHLNILA
+37 
-46 NLGGVVMVWN
+46 
-56 FCSANPPSGLF
+56 
-67 QKMNLNVNQKVGAL
+67 MNLSVNQKVGSL
-81 VLFASFSM
+81 VLLASATMLAFAG
-89 LSFAAVVFYEFE
+89 VVFYEFE
-101 QNLEREN
+101 QNVKNER

-115 AMTNHLEADM
+115 ALTNHLEADM

-132 DVLSATLS
+132 DVLSATLA
-140 GIKKDT
+140 GIKKDET
-146 NSGKEVLQELGN
+146 TGKDVLKELDN
-158 HIAIFRGAIE
+158 HIGIFRTAIE
-168 KNEKLDLDD
+168 KSEKLDLDD
-177 STKSALTSVE
+177 STKSALASVE
-187 KPLEEY
+187 QPLNEY
-193 TTLAA
+193 TKLASE
-198 DLAKKAIQDPTAVE
+198 LAKKAIQDPAAGE
-212 SEMVSFGKKFQDLER
+212 SGIADFGKKFQDLER
-227 SMSTVSGLIQSRAET
+227 SMSTASGLIESRAEAI
-242 LKASSE
+242 KASSE
-248 QTKKTFLKFLF
+248 ASKKLFLNFLF
-259 IGVGFSI
+259 VGIGVSI
-266 LLLNVVGWIVARS
+266 LLLNVVGWIVAKS

-285 MLIDRLAIGANQI
+285 LLIDRLAIGAAQI

-342 NSRVAKD
+342 NSREAKD
-349 LTGTMREVA
+349 LTGAMREVA

-364 MEEMAQAMAAIK
+364 MDKMAHAMAAIK
-376 NSSNNIAKI
+376 ESSNNIAKI

-463 ADIVSKARQAD
+463 ADIVTKARQAD
-474 QLVAQISIASNEQSQ
+474 ELVAQISIASNEQSQ

-522 RNQSTQLTQ
+522 RTQSTQLTQ

-553 KSPIKAKKTQ
+553 KSPLKTKKTQ
-563 VASSK
+563 LASSRRVTESK
-568 LVNQSKSQTQRS
+568 TQSSKPANRALTNKDSKST
-580 ATRALP
+580 AH
-586 SKEVQQPTRRD
+586 RD
-597 IIPLEDEFQ
+597 AIPLEDEFQ

>member
-1 MFTMKKNAIKSPIK
+1 
-15 APPFKRK
+15 
-22 SVRAKWISR
+22 
-31 IVINRK
+31 
-37 TASHLNILA
+37 
-46 NLGGVVMVWN
+46 
-56 FCSANPPSGLF
+56 
-67 QKMNLNVNQKVGAL
+67 MNLSVNQKVGSL
-81 VLFASFSM
+81 VLLASATMLAFAG
-89 LSFAAVVFYEFE
+89 VVFYEFE
-101 QNLEREN
+101 QNVKNER

-115 AMTNHLEADM
+115 ALTNHLEADM

-132 DVLSATLS
+132 DVLSATLA
-140 GIKKDT
+140 GIKKDE
-146 NSGKEVLQELGN
+146 SAGKDVLKELDN
-158 HIAIFRGAIE
+158 HIGIFRTAIE
-168 KNEKLDLDD
+168 KSEKLDLDD
-177 STKSALTSVE
+177 STKAALASVDQ
-187 KPLEEY
+187 PLNEY
-193 TTLAA
+193 TKLASE
-198 DLAKKAIQDPTAVE
+198 LAKKAIQDPAAGE
-212 SEMVSFGKKFQDLER
+212 SGMADFGKKFQDLER
-227 SMSTVSGLIQSRAET
+227 SMSTASGLIESRAEAI
-242 LKASSE
+242 KASAEES
-248 QTKKTFLKFLF
+248 KKLFLNFLF
-259 IGVGFSI
+259 VGIGVSI
-266 LLLNVVGWIVARS
+266 LLLNVVGWIVAKS

-285 MLIDRLAIGANQI
+285 LLIDRLAIGAAQI

-342 NSRVAKD
+342 NSREAKD
-349 LTGTMREVA
+349 LTGAMREVA

-364 MEEMAQAMAAIK
+364 MDKMAHAMAAIK
-376 NSSNNIAKI
+376 ESSNNIAKI

-474 QLVAQISIASNEQSQ
+474 ELVAQISIASNEQSQ

-522 RNQSTQLTQ
+522 RTQSTQLTQ

-553 KSPIKAKKTQ
+553 KSPLKTKKTQ
-563 VASSK
+563 LASSRRVTESK
-568 LVNQSKSQTQRS
+568 TQSSKPANRALTNKDSKST
-580 ATRALP
+580 AH
-586 SKEVQQPTRRD
+586 RD
-597 IIPLEDEFQ
+597 AIPLEDEFQ

>member
-1 MFTMKKNAIKSPIK
+1 
-15 APPFKRK
+15 
-22 SVRAKWISR
+22 
-31 IVINRK
+31 
-37 TASHLNILA
+37 
-46 NLGGVVMVWN
+46 
-56 FCSANPPSGLF
+56 
-67 QKMNLNVNQKVGAL
+67 MNLSVNQKVGSL
-81 VLFASFSM
+81 VLLASATMLAFAG
-89 LSFAAVVFYEFE
+89 VVFYEFE
-101 QNLEREN
+101 QNVKNER

-115 AMTNHLEADM
+115 ALTNHLEADM

-132 DVLSATLS
+132 DVLSATLA
-140 GIKKDT
+140 GIKKDE
-146 NSGKEVLQELGN
+146 SAGKDVLKELDN
-158 HIAIFRGAIE
+158 HIGIFRTAIE
-168 KNEKLDLDD
+168 KSEKLDLDD
-177 STKSALTSVE
+177 STKAALASVE
-187 KPLEEY
+187 QPLNEY
-193 TTLAA
+193 TKLASE
-198 DLAKKAIQDPTAVE
+198 LAKKAIQDPAAGE
-212 SEMVSFGKKFQDLER
+212 SGMADFGKRFQDLER
-227 SMSTVSGLIQSRAET
+227 SMSTASGLIESRAEAI
-242 LKASSE
+242 KASAEAS
-248 QTKKTFLKFLF
+248 KKLFLNFLF
-259 IGVGFSI
+259 VGIGVSI
-266 LLLNVVGWIVARS
+266 LLLNLVGWIVAKS

-285 MLIDRLAIGANQI
+285 LLIDRLAIGAGQI

-342 NSRVAKD
+342 NSREAKD
-349 LTGTMREVA
+349 LTGAMREVA

-364 MEEMAQAMAAIK
+364 MDKMAHAMAAIK
-376 NSSNNIAKI
+376 ESSNNIAKI

-474 QLVAQISIASNEQSQ
+474 ELVAQISIASNEQSQ

-543 SSSAKRSSKI
+543 SSGAKRSSKI
-553 KSPIKAKKTQ
+553 KSPLKTKKTQ
-563 VASSK
+563 LASSRRVTESK
-568 LVNQSKSQTQRS
+568 TQSSKPANRALTNKDSKST
-580 ATRALP
+580 AH
-586 SKEVQQPTRRD
+586 RD
-597 IIPLEDEFQ
+597 AIPLEDEFQ

>member
-1 MFTMKKNAIKSPIK
+1 
-15 APPFKRK
+15 
-22 SVRAKWISR
+22 
-31 IVINRK
+31 
-37 TASHLNILA
+37 
-46 NLGGVVMVWN
+46 
-56 FCSANPPSGLF
+56 
-67 QKMNLNVNQKVGAL
+67 MNLSVNQKVGSL
-81 VLFASFSM
+81 VLLASATMLAFAG
-89 LSFAAVVFYEFE
+89 VVFYEFE
-101 QNLEREN
+101 QNVKNER

-115 AMTNHLEADM
+115 ALTNHLEADM

-132 DVLSATLS
+132 DVLSATLA
-140 GIKKDT
+140 GIKKDE
-146 NSGKEVLQELGN
+146 SAGKEVLKELDN
-158 HIAIFRGAIE
+158 HIGIFRTAIE
-168 KNEKLDLDD
+168 KSEKLDLDD
-177 STKSALTSVE
+177 STKAALASVE
-187 KPLEEY
+187 QPLNEY
-193 TTLAA
+193 TKLASE
-198 DLAKKAIQDPTAVE
+198 LAKKAIQDPAAGE
-212 SEMVSFGKKFQDLER
+212 SGMADFGKKFQDLER
-227 SMSTVSGLIQSRAET
+227 SMSTASGLIESRAEAI
-242 LKASSE
+242 KASAEAS
-248 QTKKTFLKFLF
+248 KKLFLNFLF
-259 IGVGFSI
+259 VGIGVSI
-266 LLLNVVGWIVARS
+266 LLLNVVGWIVAKS

-285 MLIDRLAIGANQI
+285 LLIDRLAIGAAQI

-342 NSRVAKD
+342 NSREAKD
-349 LTGTMREVA
+349 LTGAMREVA

-364 MEEMAQAMAAIK
+364 MDKMAHAMAAIK
-376 NSSNNIAKI
+376 ESSNNIAKI

-463 ADIVSKARQAD
+463 AEIVSKARQAD
-474 QLVAQISIASNEQSQ
+474 ELVAQISIASNEQSQ

-522 RNQSTQLTQ
+522 RTQSTQLTQ

-553 KSPIKAKKTQ
+553 KSPLKTKKTQ
-563 VASSK
+563 LASSRRVTESK
-568 LVNQSKSQTQRS
+568 TQSSKPANRALTNKDSKST
-580 ATRALP
+580 AH
-586 SKEVQQPTRRD
+586 RD
-597 IIPLEDEFQ
+597 AIPLEDEFQ

>member
-1 MFTMKKNAIKSPIK
+1 
-15 APPFKRK
+15 
-22 SVRAKWISR
+22 
-31 IVINRK
+31 
-37 TASHLNILA
+37 
-46 NLGGVVMVWN
+46 
-56 FCSANPPSGLF
+56 
-67 QKMNLNVNQKVGAL
+67 MNLSVNQKVGSL
-81 VLFASFSM
+81 VLLASATMLAFAG
-89 LSFAAVVFYEFE
+89 VVFYEFE
-101 QNLEREN
+101 QNVKNER

-115 AMTNHLEADM
+115 ALTNHLEADM

-132 DVLSATLS
+132 DVLSATLA
-140 GIKKDT
+140 GIKKDE
-146 NSGKEVLQELGN
+146 SAGKDVLKELDN
-158 HIAIFRGAIE
+158 HIGIFRTAIE
-168 KNEKLDLDD
+168 KSEKLDLDD
-177 STKSALTSVE
+177 STKAALASVE
-187 KPLEEY
+187 QPLNEY
-193 TTLAA
+193 TKLASE
-198 DLAKKAIQDPTAVE
+198 LAKKAIQDPAAGE
-212 SEMVSFGKKFQDLER
+212 SGMADFGKKFQDLER
-227 SMSTVSGLIQSRAET
+227 SMSTASGLIESRAEAI
-242 LKASSE
+242 KASAEES
-248 QTKKTFLKFLF
+248 KKLFLNFLF
-259 IGVGFSI
+259 VGIGVSI
-266 LLLNVVGWIVARS
+266 LLLNVVGWIVAKS

-285 MLIDRLAIGANQI
+285 LLIDRLAIGAAQI

-342 NSRVAKD
+342 NSREAKD
-349 LTGTMREVA
+349 LTGAMREVA

-364 MEEMAQAMAAIK
+364 MDKMAHAMAAIK
-376 NSSNNIAKI
+376 ESSNNIAKI

-474 QLVAQISIASNEQSQ
+474 ELVAQISIASNEQSQ

-522 RNQSTQLTQ
+522 RTQSTQLTQ

-553 KSPIKAKKTQ
+553 KSPLKTKKTQ
-563 VASSK
+563 LASSRRVTESK
-568 LVNQSKSQTQRS
+568 TQSSKPANRALTNKDSKST
-580 ATRALP
+580 AH
-586 SKEVQQPTRRD
+586 RD
-597 IIPLEDEFQ
+597 AIPLEDEFQ

>member
-1 MFTMKKNAIKSPIK
+1 
-15 APPFKRK
+15 
-22 SVRAKWISR
+22 
-31 IVINRK
+31 
-37 TASHLNILA
+37 
-46 NLGGVVMVWN
+46 
-56 FCSANPPSGLF
+56 
-67 QKMNLNVNQKVGAL
+67 MNLSVNQKVGSL
-81 VLFASFSM
+81 VLLASATMLAFAG
-89 LSFAAVVFYEFE
+89 VVFYEFE
-101 QNLEREN
+101 QNLKNER

-115 AMTNHLEADM
+115 ALTNHLEADM

-132 DVLSATLS
+132 DVLSATLA
-140 GIKKDT
+140 GIKKDE
-146 NSGKEVLQELGN
+146 SAGKDVLKELDN
-158 HIAIFRGAIE
+158 HIGIFRTAIE
-168 KNEKLDLDD
+168 KSEKLDLDD
-177 STKSALTSVE
+177 STKAALASVE
-187 KPLEEY
+187 QPLNEY
-193 TTLAA
+193 TKLASE
-198 DLAKKAIQDPTAVE
+198 LAKKAIQDPAAGE
-212 SEMVSFGKKFQDLER
+212 SGMADFGKRFQDLER
-227 SMSTVSGLIQSRAET
+227 SMSTASGLIESRAEAI
-242 LKASSE
+242 KASAEAS
-248 QTKKTFLKFLF
+248 KKLFLNFLF
-259 IGVGFSI
+259 VGIGVSI
-266 LLLNVVGWIVARS
+266 LLLNLVGWIVAKS

-285 MLIDRLAIGANQI
+285 LLIDRLAIGAAQI

-342 NSRVAKD
+342 NSREAKD
-349 LTGTMREVA
+349 LTGAMREVA

-364 MEEMAQAMAAIK
+364 MDKMAHAMAAIK
-376 NSSNNIAKI
+376 ESSNNIAKI

-474 QLVAQISIASNEQSQ
+474 ELVAQISIASNEQSQ

-522 RNQSTQLTQ
+522 RTQSTQLTQ

-543 SSSAKRSSKI
+543 SSGAKRSSKI
-553 KSPIKAKKTQ
+553 KSPLKPKKTQ
-563 VASSK
+563 LASSRRVTESK
-568 LVNQSKSQTQRS
+568 TQSSKPANRALTNKDSKST
-580 ATRALP
+580 AH
-586 SKEVQQPTRRD
+586 RD
-597 IIPLEDEFQ
+597 AIPLEDEFQ

>member
-1 MFTMKKNAIKSPIK
+1 
-15 APPFKRK
+15 
-22 SVRAKWISR
+22 
-31 IVINRK
+31 
-37 TASHLNILA
+37 
-46 NLGGVVMVWN
+46 
-56 FCSANPPSGLF
+56 
-67 QKMNLNVNQKVGAL
+67 MNLSVNQKVGSL
-81 VLFASFSM
+81 VLLASATMLAFAG
-89 LSFAAVVFYEFE
+89 VVFYEFE
-101 QNLEREN
+101 QNVKNER

-115 AMTNHLEADM
+115 ALTNHLEADM

-132 DVLSATLS
+132 DVLSATLA
-140 GIKKDT
+140 GIKKDET
-146 NSGKEVLQELGN
+146 TGKDVLKELDN
-158 HIAIFRGAIE
+158 HIGIFRTAIE
-168 KNEKLDLDD
+168 KSEKLDLDD
-177 STKSALTSVE
+177 STKAALASVE
-187 KPLEEY
+187 QPLNEY
-193 TTLAA
+193 TKLASE
-198 DLAKKAIQDPTAVE
+198 LAKKAIQDPAAGE
-212 SEMVSFGKKFQDLER
+212 LGMADFGKKFQDLER
-227 SMSTVSGLIQSRAET
+227 SMSTASGLIESRAEAI
-242 LKASSE
+242 KASAEAS
-248 QTKKTFLKFLF
+248 KKLFLNFLF
-259 IGVGFSI
+259 IGIGVSI
-266 LLLNVVGWIVARS
+266 LLLNVVGWIVAKS

-285 MLIDRLAIGANQI
+285 LLIDRLAIGAAQI

-342 NSRVAKD
+342 NSHEAKD
-349 LTGTMREVA
+349 LTGAMREVA

-364 MEEMAQAMAAIK
+364 MDKMANAMAAIK
-376 NSSNNIAKI
+376 ESSNNIAKI

-463 ADIVSKARQAD
+463 ADIVTKARQAD
-474 QLVAQISIASNEQSQ
+474 ELVAQISIASNEQSQ

-522 RNQSTQLTQ
+522 RTQSTQLTQ

-543 SSSAKRSSKI
+543 SSNSKRSSKI
-553 KSPIKAKKTQ
+553 KSPIKTKKTQ
-563 VASSK
+563 LASSRRITESK
-568 LVNQSKSQTQRS
+568 TQTSRPTNRALTNKDSKST
-580 ATRALP
+580 AH
-586 SKEVQQPTRRD
+586 RD
-597 IIPLEDEFQ
+597 AIPLEDEFQ

>member
-1 MFTMKKNAIKSPIK
+1 
-15 APPFKRK
+15 
-22 SVRAKWISR
+22 
-31 IVINRK
+31 
-37 TASHLNILA
+37 
-46 NLGGVVMVWN
+46 
-56 FCSANPPSGLF
+56 
-67 QKMNLNVNQKVGAL
+67 MNLSVNQKVGSL
-81 VLFASFSM
+81 VLLASATMLAFAG
-89 LSFAAVVFYEFE
+89 VVFYEFE
-101 QNLEREN
+101 QNVKNER

-115 AMTNHLEADM
+115 ALTNHLEADM

-132 DVLSATLS
+132 DVLSATLA
-140 GIKKDT
+140 GIKKDE
-146 NSGKEVLQELGN
+146 SAGKDVLKELDN
-158 HIAIFRGAIE
+158 HIGIFRTAIE
-168 KNEKLDLDD
+168 KSEKLDLDD
-177 STKSALTSVE
+177 STKAALASVE
-187 KPLEEY
+187 QPLNEY
-193 TTLAA
+193 TKLASE
-198 DLAKKAIQDPTAVE
+198 LAKKAIQDPAAGE
-212 SEMVSFGKKFQDLER
+212 SRMADFGKKFQDLER
-227 SMSTVSGLIQSRAET
+227 SMSTASGLIESRAEAI
-242 LKASSE
+242 KASAEAS
-248 QTKKTFLKFLF
+248 KKLFLNFLF
-259 IGVGFSI
+259 VGIGVSI
-266 LLLNVVGWIVARS
+266 LLLNVVGWIVAKS

-285 MLIDRLAIGANQI
+285 LLIDRLAIGAAQI

-342 NSRVAKD
+342 NSREAKD
-349 LTGTMREVA
+349 LTGAMREVA

-364 MEEMAQAMAAIK
+364 MDKMAHAMAAIK
-376 NSSNNIAKI
+376 ESSNNIAKI

-474 QLVAQISIASNEQSQ
+474 ELVAQISIASNEQSQ

-522 RNQSTQLTQ
+522 RTQSTQLTQ

-543 SSSAKRSSKI
+543 SSSDKRSSKI
-553 KSPIKAKKTQ
+553 KSPLKTKKTQ
-563 VASSK
+563 LASSRRVTESK
-568 LVNQSKSQTQRS
+568 TQSSKPASRALTNKDSKSTAHRN
-580 ATRALP
+580 A
-586 SKEVQQPTRRD
+586 
-597 IIPLEDEFQ
+597 IPLEDEFQ

>member
-1 MFTMKKNAIKSPIK
+1 MDSLRDTT
-15 APPFKRK
+15 
-22 SVRAKWISR
+22 SVRAF
-31 IVINRK
+31 
-37 TASHLNILA
+37 L
-46 NLGGVVMVWN
+46 
-56 FCSANPPSGLF
+56 
-67 QKMNLNVNQKVGAL
+67 KMNLNVNQKVGAL
-81 VLFASFSM
+81 VLVASLSM
-89 LSFAAVVFYEFE
+89 ITFAAVVFYEFE
-101 QNLEREN
+101 QNLEREE
-108 DLETIST
+108 DLETISM
-115 AMTNHLEADM
+115 AMKNHLEADM

-146 NSGKEVLQELGN
+146 NSGKEVLQELGD
-158 HIAIFRGAIE
+158 HIAIFRSAIE
-168 KNEKLDLDD
+168 KNKKLDLDD
-177 STKSALTSVE
+177 STKSALVSVE
-187 KPLEEY
+187 KPLDEY
-193 TTLAA
+193 TSLAA
-198 DLAKKAIQDPTAVE
+198 DLAKKALQDPASTE
-212 SEMVSFGKKFQDLER
+212 SEMVAFGKKFQDLER
-227 SMSTVSGLIQSRAET
+227 SMSTVSSLIESRAVMI
-242 LKASSE
+242 KSGSDAA
-248 QTKKTFLKFLF
+248 KKSFLKFLF
-259 IGVGFSI
+259 IGIGLSI

-285 MLIDRLAIGANQI
+285 MLIDRLAIGAEQI
-298 ESASGHI
+298 ASASGHI

-342 NSRVAKD
+342 NSREAKD
-349 LTGTMREVA
+349 LTGTMRQVA

-364 MEEMAQAMAAIK
+364 MEEMAHAMAAIK
-376 NSSNNIAKI
+376 DSSNNIAKI

-440 KIEDSIQKSSAGVQI
+440 KIEDSIQKSSAGVEI
-455 NAKVSLSL
+455 NAKVSSSL
-463 ADIVSKARQAD
+463 TDIVSKARQAD
-474 QLVAQISIASNEQSQ
+474 ELVAQISIASNEQSQ

-522 RNQSTQLTQ
+522 RAQSTQLTQ

-543 SSSAKRSSKI
+543 SSKSKRPPKI
-553 KSPIKAKKTQ
+553 KSLLKLKKPQ
-563 VASSK
+563 LAPSK
-568 LVNQSKSQTQRS
+568 RVKESKPPTPRPP
-580 ATRALP
+580 TRALP
-586 SKEVQQPTRRD
+586 IKETKAVSSRD
-597 IIPLEDEFQ
+597 AIPLEDEFQ

>member
-1 MFTMKKNAIKSPIK
+1 
-15 APPFKRK
+15 
-22 SVRAKWISR
+22 
-31 IVINRK
+31 
-37 TASHLNILA
+37 
-46 NLGGVVMVWN
+46 
-56 FCSANPPSGLF
+56 
-67 QKMNLNVNQKVGAL
+67 MNLSVNQKVGSL
-81 VLFASFSM
+81 VLLASATMLAFAG
-89 LSFAAVVFYEFE
+89 VVFYEFE
-101 QNLEREN
+101 QNVKNER

-115 AMTNHLEADM
+115 ALTNHLEADM

-132 DVLSATLS
+132 DVLSATLA
-140 GIKKDT
+140 GIKKDE
-146 NSGKEVLQELGN
+146 SAGKDVLKELDN
-158 HIAIFRGAIE
+158 HIGIFRTAIE
-168 KNEKLDLDD
+168 KSEKLDLDD
-177 STKSALTSVE
+177 STKAALASVDQ
-187 KPLEEY
+187 PLNEY
-193 TTLAA
+193 TKLASE
-198 DLAKKAIQDPTAVE
+198 LAKKAIQDPAAGE
-212 SEMVSFGKKFQDLER
+212 SGMADFGKKFQDLER
-227 SMSTVSGLIQSRAET
+227 SMSTASGLIESRAEAI
-242 LKASSE
+242 KASAEAS
-248 QTKKTFLKFLF
+248 KKLFLNFLF
-259 IGVGFSI
+259 VGIGVSI
-266 LLLNVVGWIVARS
+266 LLLNVVGWIVAKS

-285 MLIDRLAIGANQI
+285 LLIDRLAIGAAQI

-342 NSRVAKD
+342 NSREAKD
-349 LTGTMREVA
+349 LTGAMREVA

-364 MEEMAQAMAAIK
+364 MDKMAHAMAAIK
-376 NSSNNIAKI
+376 ESSNNIAKI

-474 QLVAQISIASNEQSQ
+474 ELVAQISIASNEQSQ

-522 RNQSTQLTQ
+522 RTQSTQLTQ

-553 KSPIKAKKTQ
+553 KSPLKTKKTQ
-563 VASSK
+563 LASSRRVTESK
-568 LVNQSKSQTQRS
+568 TQSSKPANRALTNKDSKST
-580 ATRALP
+580 AH
-586 SKEVQQPTRRD
+586 RD
-597 IIPLEDEFQ
+597 AIPLEDEFQ

>member
-1 MFTMKKNAIKSPIK
+1 
-15 APPFKRK
+15 
-22 SVRAKWISR
+22 
-31 IVINRK
+31 
-37 TASHLNILA
+37 
-46 NLGGVVMVWN
+46 
-56 FCSANPPSGLF
+56 
-67 QKMNLNVNQKVGAL
+67 MNLSVNQKVGSL
-81 VLFASFSM
+81 VLLASATMLAFAG
-89 LSFAAVVFYEFE
+89 VVFYEFE
-101 QNLEREN
+101 QNVKNER

-115 AMTNHLEADM
+115 ALTNHLEADM

-132 DVLSATLS
+132 DVLSATLA
-140 GIKKDT
+140 GIKKDE
-146 NSGKEVLQELGN
+146 SAGKDVLKELDN
-158 HIAIFRGAIE
+158 HIGIFRTAIE
-168 KNEKLDLDD
+168 KSEKLDLDD
-177 STKSALTSVE
+177 STKAALASVDQ
-187 KPLEEY
+187 PLNEY
-193 TTLAA
+193 TKLASE
-198 DLAKKAIQDPTAVE
+198 LAKKAIQDPAAGE
-212 SEMVSFGKKFQDLER
+212 SGMADFGKKFQDLER
-227 SMSTVSGLIQSRAET
+227 SMSTASGLIESRAEAI
-242 LKASSE
+242 KASAEES
-248 QTKKTFLKFLF
+248 KKLFLNFLF
-259 IGVGFSI
+259 VGIGVSI
-266 LLLNVVGWIVARS
+266 LLLNVVGWIVAKS

-285 MLIDRLAIGANQI
+285 LLIDRLAIGAAQI

-342 NSRVAKD
+342 NSREAKD
-349 LTGTMREVA
+349 LTGAMREVA

-364 MEEMAQAMAAIK
+364 MDKMAHAMAAIK
-376 NSSNNIAKI
+376 ESSNNIAKI

-474 QLVAQISIASNEQSQ
+474 ELVAQISIASNEQSQ

-522 RNQSTQLTQ
+522 RTQSTQLTQ

-553 KSPIKAKKTQ
+553 KSPLKPKKTQ
-563 VASSK
+563 LASSRRVTESK
-568 LVNQSKSQTQRS
+568 TQSSKPASRALTNKDSKST
-580 ATRALP
+580 AH
-586 SKEVQQPTRRD
+586 RD
-597 IIPLEDEFQ
+597 AIPLEDEFQ

>member
-1 MFTMKKNAIKSPIK
+1 
-15 APPFKRK
+15 
-22 SVRAKWISR
+22 
-31 IVINRK
+31 
-37 TASHLNILA
+37 
-46 NLGGVVMVWN
+46 
-56 FCSANPPSGLF
+56 
-67 QKMNLNVNQKVGAL
+67 MNLSVNQKVGSL
-81 VLFASFSM
+81 VLLASATMLAFAG
-89 LSFAAVVFYEFE
+89 VVFYEFE
-101 QNLEREN
+101 QNVKNER

-115 AMTNHLEADM
+115 ALTNHLEADM

-132 DVLSATLS
+132 DVLSATLA
-140 GIKKDT
+140 GIKKDE
-146 NSGKEVLQELGN
+146 SAGKDVLKELDN
-158 HIAIFRGAIE
+158 HIGIFRTAIE
-168 KNEKLDLDD
+168 KSEKLDLDD
-177 STKSALTSVE
+177 STKAALASVE
-187 KPLEEY
+187 QPLNEY
-193 TTLAA
+193 TKLASE
-198 DLAKKAIQDPTAVE
+198 LAKKAIQDPAAGE
-212 SEMVSFGKKFQDLER
+212 SGMADFGKRFQDLER
-227 SMSTVSGLIQSRAET
+227 SMSTASGLIESRAEAI
-242 LKASSE
+242 KASAEAS
-248 QTKKTFLKFLF
+248 KKLFLNFLF
-259 IGVGFSI
+259 VGIGVSI
-266 LLLNVVGWIVARS
+266 LLLNLVGWIVAKS

-285 MLIDRLAIGANQI
+285 LLIDRLAIGAAQI

-342 NSRVAKD
+342 NSREAKD
-349 LTGTMREVA
+349 LTGAMREVA

-364 MEEMAQAMAAIK
+364 MDKMAHAMAAIK
-376 NSSNNIAKI
+376 ESSNNIAKI

-474 QLVAQISIASNEQSQ
+474 ELVAQISIASNEQSQ

-522 RNQSTQLTQ
+522 RTQSTQLTQ

-543 SSSAKRSSKI
+543 SSGAKRSSKI
-553 KSPIKAKKTQ
+553 KSPLKTKKTQ
-563 VASSK
+563 LASSRRVTESK
-568 LVNQSKSQTQRS
+568 TQSSKPANRALTNKDSKST
-580 ATRALP
+580 AH
-586 SKEVQQPTRRD
+586 RD
-597 IIPLEDEFQ
+597 AIPLEDEFQ

>member
-1 MFTMKKNAIKSPIK
+1 
-15 APPFKRK
+15 
-22 SVRAKWISR
+22 
-31 IVINRK
+31 
-37 TASHLNILA
+37 
-46 NLGGVVMVWN
+46 
-56 FCSANPPSGLF
+56 
-67 QKMNLNVNQKVGAL
+67 MNLSVNQKVGSL
-81 VLFASFSM
+81 VLLASATMLAFAG
-89 LSFAAVVFYEFE
+89 VVFYEFE
-101 QNLEREN
+101 QNVKNER

-115 AMTNHLEADM
+115 ALTNHLEADM

-132 DVLSATLS
+132 DVLSATLA
-140 GIKKDT
+140 GIKKDE
-146 NSGKEVLQELGN
+146 SAGKDVLKELDN
-158 HIAIFRGAIE
+158 HIGIFRTALE
-168 KNEKLDLDD
+168 KSEKLDLDD
-177 STKSALTSVE
+177 STKAALASVE
-187 KPLEEY
+187 QPLNEY
-193 TTLAA
+193 TKLASE
-198 DLAKKAIQDPTAVE
+198 LAKKAIQDPAAGE
-212 SEMVSFGKKFQDLER
+212 SGMADFGKRFQDLER
-227 SMSTVSGLIQSRAET
+227 SMSTASGLIESRAEAI
-242 LKASSE
+242 KASAEAS
-248 QTKKTFLKFLF
+248 KKLFLNFLF
-259 IGVGFSI
+259 VGIGVSI
-266 LLLNVVGWIVARS
+266 LLLNLVGWIVAKS

-285 MLIDRLAIGANQI
+285 LLIDRLAIGAAQI

-342 NSRVAKD
+342 NSREAKD
-349 LTGTMREVA
+349 LTGAMREVA

-364 MEEMAQAMAAIK
+364 MDKMAHAMAAIK
-376 NSSNNIAKI
+376 ESSNNIAKI

-474 QLVAQISIASNEQSQ
+474 ELVAQISIASNEQSQ

-522 RNQSTQLTQ
+522 RTQSTQLTQ

-543 SSSAKRSSKI
+543 SSGAKRSSKI
-553 KSPIKAKKTQ
+553 KSPLKPKKTQ
-563 VASSK
+563 LASSRRVTESK
-568 LVNQSKSQTQRS
+568 TQSSKPANRALTNKDSKST
-580 ATRALP
+580 AH
-586 SKEVQQPTRRD
+586 RD
-597 IIPLEDEFQ
+597 AIPLEDEFQ

>member
-1 MFTMKKNAIKSPIK
+1 
-15 APPFKRK
+15 
-22 SVRAKWISR
+22 
-31 IVINRK
+31 
-37 TASHLNILA
+37 
-46 NLGGVVMVWN
+46 
-56 FCSANPPSGLF
+56 
-67 QKMNLNVNQKVGAL
+67 MNLSVNQKVGSL
-81 VLFASFSM
+81 VLLASATMLAFAG
-89 LSFAAVVFYEFE
+89 VVFYEFE
-101 QNLEREN
+101 QNVKNER

-115 AMTNHLEADM
+115 ALTNHLEADM

-132 DVLSATLS
+132 DVLSATLA
-140 GIKKDT
+140 GIKKDE
-146 NSGKEVLQELGN
+146 SAGKDVLKELDN
-158 HIAIFRGAIE
+158 HIGIFRTAIE
-168 KNEKLDLDD
+168 KSEKLDLDD
-177 STKSALTSVE
+177 STKAALASVDQ
-187 KPLEEY
+187 PLNEY
-193 TTLAA
+193 TKLASE
-198 DLAKKAIQDPTAVE
+198 LAKKAIQDPAAGE
-212 SEMVSFGKKFQDLER
+212 SGMADFGKRFQDLER
-227 SMSTVSGLIQSRAET
+227 SMSTASGLIESRAEAI
-242 LKASSE
+242 KASAEAS
-248 QTKKTFLKFLF
+248 KKLFLNFLF
-259 IGVGFSI
+259 VGIGVSI
-266 LLLNVVGWIVARS
+266 LLLNVVGWIVAKS

-285 MLIDRLAIGANQI
+285 LLIDRLAIGAAQI

-342 NSRVAKD
+342 NSREAKD
-349 LTGTMREVA
+349 LTGAMREVA

-364 MEEMAQAMAAIK
+364 MDKMAHAMAAIK
-376 NSSNNIAKI
+376 ESSNNIAKI

-474 QLVAQISIASNEQSQ
+474 ELVAQISIASNEQSQ

-522 RNQSTQLTQ
+522 RTQSTQLTQ

-543 SSSAKRSSKI
+543 SSGAKRSSKI
-553 KSPIKAKKTQ
+553 KSPLKTKKTQ
-563 VASSK
+563 LASSRRVTESK
-568 LVNQSKSQTQRS
+568 TQSSKPANRALTNKDSKST
-580 ATRALP
+580 AH
-586 SKEVQQPTRRD
+586 RD
-597 IIPLEDEFQ
+597 AIPLEDEFQ

>member
-1 MFTMKKNAIKSPIK
+1 
-15 APPFKRK
+15 
-22 SVRAKWISR
+22 
-31 IVINRK
+31 
-37 TASHLNILA
+37 
-46 NLGGVVMVWN
+46 
-56 FCSANPPSGLF
+56 
-67 QKMNLNVNQKVGAL
+67 MNLSVNQKVGSL
-81 VLFASFSM
+81 VLLASATMLAFAG
-89 LSFAAVVFYEFE
+89 VVFYEFE
-101 QNLEREN
+101 QNVKNER

-115 AMTNHLEADM
+115 ALTNHLEADM

-132 DVLSATLS
+132 DVLSATLA
-140 GIKKDT
+140 GIKKDE
-146 NSGKEVLQELGN
+146 SAGKDVLKELDN
-158 HIAIFRGAIE
+158 HIGIFRTSIE
-168 KNEKLDLDD
+168 KSEKLDLDD
-177 STKSALTSVE
+177 STKAALASVE
-187 KPLEEY
+187 QPLNEY
-193 TTLAA
+193 TKLASE
-198 DLAKKAIQDPTAVE
+198 LAKKAIQDPAAGE
-212 SEMVSFGKKFQDLER
+212 SGMADFGKRFQDLER
-227 SMSTVSGLIQSRAET
+227 SMSTASGLIESRAEAI
-242 LKASSE
+242 KASAEAS
-248 QTKKTFLKFLF
+248 KKLFLNFLF
-259 IGVGFSI
+259 VGIGVSI
-266 LLLNVVGWIVARS
+266 LLLNLVGWIVAKS

-285 MLIDRLAIGANQI
+285 LLIDRLAIGAAQI

-320 ASLEETSA
+320 ASLAETSA

-342 NSRVAKD
+342 NSREAKD
-349 LTGTMREVA
+349 LTGAMREVA

-364 MEEMAQAMAAIK
+364 MDKMAHAMAAIK
-376 NSSNNIAKI
+376 ESSNNIAKI

-474 QLVAQISIASNEQSQ
+474 ELVAQISIASNEQSQ

-522 RNQSTQLTQ
+522 RTQSTQLTQ

-543 SSSAKRSSKI
+543 SSGAKRSSKI
-553 KSPIKAKKTQ
+553 KSPLKPKKTQ
-563 VASSK
+563 LASSRRVTESK
-568 LVNQSKSQTQRS
+568 TQSSKPANRALTNKDSKST
-580 ATRALP
+580 AH
-586 SKEVQQPTRRD
+586 RD
-597 IIPLEDEFQ
+597 AIPLEDEFQ

>member
-1 MFTMKKNAIKSPIK
+1 M
-15 APPFKRK
+15 R
-22 SVRAKWISR
+22 
-31 IVINRK
+31 
-37 TASHLNILA
+37 H
-46 NLGGVVMVWN
+46 
-56 FCSANPPSGLF
+56 
-67 QKMNLNVNQKVGAL
+67 
-81 VLFASFSM
+81 
-89 LSFAAVVFYEFE
+89 E
-101 QNLEREN
+101 
-108 DLETIST
+108 
-115 AMTNHLEADM
+115 
-125 MHDALRS
+125 ALRS
-132 DVLSATLS
+132 DVLSATLA
-140 GIKKDT
+140 GIKKDE
-146 NSGKEVLQELGN
+146 SAGKDVLKELDN
-158 HIAIFRGAIE
+158 HIGIFRTAIE
-168 KNEKLDLDD
+168 KSEKLDLDD
-177 STKSALTSVE
+177 STKAALASVE
-187 KPLEEY
+187 QPLNEY
-193 TTLAA
+193 TKLASE
-198 DLAKKAIQDPTAVE
+198 LAKKAIQDPAAGE
-212 SEMVSFGKKFQDLER
+212 SGMADFGKKFQDLER
-227 SMSTVSGLIQSRAET
+227 SMSTASGLIESRAEAI
-242 LKASSE
+242 KVSAEAS
-248 QTKKTFLKFLF
+248 KKLFLNFLF
-259 IGVGFSI
+259 VGIGVSI
-266 LLLNVVGWIVARS
+266 LLLNVVGWIVAKS

-285 MLIDRLAIGANQI
+285 LLIDRLAIGAAQI

-342 NSRVAKD
+342 NSREAKD
-349 LTGTMREVA
+349 LTGAMREVA

-364 MEEMAQAMAAIK
+364 MDKMAHAMAAIK
-376 NSSNNIAKI
+376 ESSNNIAKI

-463 ADIVSKARQAD
+463 ADIVTKARQAD
-474 QLVAQISIASNEQSQ
+474 ELVAQISIASNEQSQ

-522 RNQSTQLTQ
+522 RTQSTQLTQ

-553 KSPIKAKKTQ
+553 KSPLKTKKTQ
-563 VASSK
+563 LASSRRVTESK
-568 LVNQSKSQTQRS
+568 AQSSKPANRALTNKDSKST
-580 ATRALP
+580 AH
-586 SKEVQQPTRRD
+586 RD
-597 IIPLEDEFQ
+597 AIPLEDEFQ

>member
-1 MFTMKKNAIKSPIK
+1 
-15 APPFKRK
+15 
-22 SVRAKWISR
+22 
-31 IVINRK
+31 
-37 TASHLNILA
+37 
-46 NLGGVVMVWN
+46 
-56 FCSANPPSGLF
+56 
-67 QKMNLNVNQKVGAL
+67 
-81 VLFASFSM
+81 
-89 LSFAAVVFYEFE
+89 
-101 QNLEREN
+101 
-108 DLETIST
+108 
-115 AMTNHLEADM
+115 
-125 MHDALRS
+125 
-132 DVLSATLS
+132 
-140 GIKKDT
+140 
-146 NSGKEVLQELGN
+146 
-158 HIAIFRGAIE
+158 
-168 KNEKLDLDD
+168 
-177 STKSALTSVE
+177 
-187 KPLEEY
+187 
-193 TTLAA
+193 
-198 DLAKKAIQDPTAVE
+198 
-212 SEMVSFGKKFQDLER
+212 MVSFGKKFQDLER

-248 QTKKTFLKFLF
+248 QTKNTFLKFLF
-259 IGVGFSI
+259 IGVGLSI
-266 LLLNVVGWIVARS
+266 LLLNAVGWIVARS

-364 MEEMAQAMAAIK
+364 MEEMAHAMAAIK
-376 NSSNNIAKI
+376 DSSNNIAKI

-543 SSSAKRSSKI
+543 SSSNKRSSKI

-563 VASSK
+563 LASSK

>member
-1 MFTMKKNAIKSPIK
+1 
-15 APPFKRK
+15 
-22 SVRAKWISR
+22 
-31 IVINRK
+31 
-37 TASHLNILA
+37 
-46 NLGGVVMVWN
+46 
-56 FCSANPPSGLF
+56 
-67 QKMNLNVNQKVGAL
+67 MNLSVNQKVGSL
-81 VLFASFSM
+81 VLLASATMLAFAG
-89 LSFAAVVFYEFE
+89 VVFYEFE
-101 QNLEREN
+101 QNVKNER

-115 AMTNHLEADM
+115 ALTNHLEADM

-132 DVLSATLS
+132 DVLSATLA
-140 GIKKDT
+140 GIKKDE
-146 NSGKEVLQELGN
+146 SAGKDVLKELDN
-158 HIAIFRGAIE
+158 HIGIFRTAIE
-168 KNEKLDLDD
+168 KSEKLDLDD
-177 STKSALTSVE
+177 STKAALASVE
-187 KPLEEY
+187 QPLKEY
-193 TTLAA
+193 TTLASE
-198 DLAKKAIQDPTAVE
+198 LAKKAIQDPAAGE
-212 SEMVSFGKKFQDLER
+212 SGMADFGKRFQDLER
-227 SMSTVSGLIQSRAET
+227 SMSTASGLIESRAEAI
-242 LKASSE
+242 KASAEAS
-248 QTKKTFLKFLF
+248 KKLFLNFLF
-259 IGVGFSI
+259 VGIGVSI
-266 LLLNVVGWIVARS
+266 LLLNVVGWIVAKS

-285 MLIDRLAIGANQI
+285 LLIDRLAIGAAQI

-342 NSRVAKD
+342 NSREAKD
-349 LTGTMREVA
+349 LTGAMREVA

-364 MEEMAQAMAAIK
+364 MDKMAHAMAAIK
-376 NSSNNIAKI
+376 ESSNNIAKI

-463 ADIVSKARQAD
+463 ADIVTKARQAD
-474 QLVAQISIASNEQSQ
+474 ELVAQISIASNEQSQ

-522 RNQSTQLTQ
+522 RTQSTQLTQ

-553 KSPIKAKKTQ
+553 KSPLKTKKTQ
-563 VASSK
+563 LASSRRVTESK
-568 LVNQSKSQTQRS
+568 AQSSKPANRALTNKDSKST
-580 ATRALP
+580 AH
-586 SKEVQQPTRRD
+586 RD
-597 IIPLEDEFQ
+597 AIPLEDEFQ